1 MTRSEAASA
10 MLAAIVRGQPYPP
23 PGVADTPASR
33 DLWAQIEADI
43 AAMPPG
49 VVPDLVSA

>member
-1 MTRSEAASA
+1 

-23 PGVADTPASR
+23 PGVADTAASR
-33 DLWAQIEADI
+33 DLWDRIEAGI

-49 VVPDLVSA
+49 VVPGLVSA